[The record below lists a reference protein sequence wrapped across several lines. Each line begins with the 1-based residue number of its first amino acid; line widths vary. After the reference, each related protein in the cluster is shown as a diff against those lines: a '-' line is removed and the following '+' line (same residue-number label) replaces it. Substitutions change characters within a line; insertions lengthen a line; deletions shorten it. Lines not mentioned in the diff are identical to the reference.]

1 VRYLVISHCET
12 VGSGDMQSDSQSETL
27 FRNQKQAISHFAKR
41 IKVVQSLAANEI
53 FTIDSSKGLIFDAPI
68 IAWTLMLR
76 IHVQHD
82 RVRETLNWLKSVLA
96 DCEDPYLEISDIV
109 LKYEGFIYSPQK
121 RKFPMPDAIE
131 QLVDY
136 LR

>member
-1 VRYLVISHCET
+1 MRYLVVSHCET
-12 VGSGDMQSDSQSETL
+12 VGSGDMQSDSESETL

-41 IKVVQSLAANEI
+41 MKVVQSLAANDI
-53 FTIDSSKGLIFDAPI
+53 FTIDSSEGLIFDAST

-76 IHVQHD
+76 IHAQHD
-82 RVRETLNWLKSVLA
+82 SIRETVNWLTSGLA
-96 DCEDPYLEISDIV
+96 DCEDPNLEISNIV

-121 RKFPMPDAIE
+121 RKFSMPDAIE